1 MLQKILRNNLT
12 HIVLMATLTSVLFSF
27 VSHHP
32 DKTQVPSSQT
42 MMTAPYHPAT
52 YETNETP
59 KLFHNYII

>member
-1 MLQKILRNNLT
+1 
-12 HIVLMATLTSVLFSF
+12 MATLTSVLFSF